1 MPDVKWPENDVLTD
15 IREDEQVDLLKP
27 KRYAVVFHNDDFTT
41 QDFVI
46 HVLVT
51 FFYLD
56 VENAERVM
64 WQVHQE
70 GKAKLGQYTK
80 DIAQSK
86 VTLVTAYSR
95 ESGMP
100 LLLTIEPVS

>member
-1 MPDVKWPENDVLTD
+1 MPDVKWTENDVLTD
-15 IREDEQVDLLKP
+15 IRDDEQVDLQKP

-41 QDFVI
+41 QEFVV

-64 WQVHQE
+64 WQVHQQ